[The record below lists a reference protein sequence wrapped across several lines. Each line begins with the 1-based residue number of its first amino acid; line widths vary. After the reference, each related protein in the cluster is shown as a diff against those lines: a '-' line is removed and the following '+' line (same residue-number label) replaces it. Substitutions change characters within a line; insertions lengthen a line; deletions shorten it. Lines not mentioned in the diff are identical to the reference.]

1 MKHLLIALSILCSLF
16 SFGNKIYSQ
25 NTDVQTSDLNA
36 WIDSTFTENIKS
48 LNIAGATIVVMQGD
62 SILHLNGYGVTD
74 IESKK
79 AVDAHRSIFGV
90 GSISKT
96 FVATAVMKLYEDE
109 KLELDRDV
117 NNYLKSF
124 QLSYPFNDSIT
135 VRHLLTHTAGFDDN
149 NIATIVHSEDKVI
162 PLAQYIKTRMSPQIR
177 PSGKAIAYSN
187 NGYALLGLIVEEVSG
202 MPFHQYVK
210 ENVLNPLEMNHSGFR
225 RQVEL
230 EEDYATSY
238 LKKGE
243 QLIPYKTAFHH
254 FYPAGSFRSTAA
266 DMGHYIAMWLNSG
279 FFNETQFLDSSTVSK
294 MHNTG
299 FKQYEKADYGWL
311 LGFTESQWYGERT
324 VWHTGGIQGFRSQLT
339 LIPERNVGVFI
350 SVNSSNTKQQK
361 SRIFMNQFTY
371 DLFARLMPD
380 CMVQKAR
387 PTITSKAGRV
397 DEPLELFSGAYRYIR
412 YAHTTLDKI
421 SVLFGIVPEIHV
433 MAKDS
438 TLEIVEWQDK
448 LVPIS
453 DLTFRGKWDR
463 HLAFGKNKKGDISYF
478 FTDAHAYEKLKW
490 YEPLKFQRIW
500 IGSIFLILL
509 IYIITSGIG
518 KLFVSNRE
526 RHLLKKVNFSLA
538 SLVVVFVVVFA
549 YALFTIDPMQFF
561 IDIPMLFKTALVL
574 PFLIIPL
581 ELVTIYLLTKA
592 IRFKELR
599 TFDLVY
605 QSIIAVAVLFFIP
618 WLMYYNLIGFNY

>member
-1 MKHLLIALSILCSLF
+1 MKHLLITFLILCTLF
-16 SFGNKIYSQ
+16 SFENKIYSQ

-339 LIPERNVGVFI
+339 LIPEE
-350 SVNSSNTKQQK
+350 
-361 SRIFMNQFTY
+361 M
-371 DLFARLMPD
+371 
-380 CMVQKAR
+380 
-387 PTITSKAGRV
+387 
-397 DEPLELFSGAYRYIR
+397 
-412 YAHTTLDKI
+412 
-421 SVLFGIVPEIHV
+421 
-433 MAKDS
+433 
-438 TLEIVEWQDK
+438 
-448 LVPIS
+448 
-453 DLTFRGKWDR
+453 
-463 HLAFGKNKKGDISYF
+463 
-478 FTDAHAYEKLKW
+478 
-490 YEPLKFQRIW
+490 
-500 IGSIFLILL
+500 
-509 IYIITSGIG
+509 
-518 KLFVSNRE
+518 
-526 RHLLKKVNFSLA
+526 
-538 SLVVVFVVVFA
+538 
-549 YALFTIDPMQFF
+549 
-561 IDIPMLFKTALVL
+561 
-574 PFLIIPL
+574 
-581 ELVTIYLLTKA
+581 
-592 IRFKELR
+592 
-599 TFDLVY
+599 
-605 QSIIAVAVLFFIP
+605 
-618 WLMYYNLIGFNY
+618 